1 MKNKNLSIS
10 VDQLVKFFLRAI
22 ALTSSSIII
31 VIVVFITARGIMP
44 FISDNNSLGSV
55 NVWRFLTGRTWLE
68 GPTFVSNLYGA
79 GYLVV
84 NTLYVVFLSLL
95 ISFPI
100 SVLSALF
107 IAKICPKQI
116 AVVFRTIV
124 ELLASI
130 PSIVF
135 GLVGAGFILP
145 IVYNLADVLG
155 ERSVGGLGVIS
166 VAIVLALMSI
176 PTITTISE
184 TAIRSVD
191 PQLEDASFALGATKV
206 QTHAKITL
214 IAAKNGIFSGTI
226 LAIGR
231 ALGEAT
237 AVSLVAGNATTGPSF
252 SFFETTSTLTSMMLM
267 GMHETS
273 GLDYDIR
280 FSLGIVLLAVILIVN
295 FLLNLVKK
303 KIGDLNE

>member
-1 MKNKNLSIS
+1 MKKTKHSLS
-10 VDQLVKFFLRAI
+10 VDQLVKFILQII
-22 ALTSSSIII
+22 ALAASS
-31 VIVVFITARGIMP
+31 VIVVIIVFITARGIMP
-44 FISDNNSLGSV
+44 FVTNNDSLGSV
-55 NVWRFLTGRTWLE
+55 NLWRFLTGRTWLE

-79 GYLVV
+79 GYLVI

-107 IAKICPKQI
+107 IAKICPKHI
-116 AVVFRTIV
+116 AVVLRTIV

-130 PSIVF
+130 PSIIF
-135 GLVGAGFILP
+135 GLVGAGFVLP
-145 IVYNLADVLG
+145 IVYTLAEIFG
-155 ERSVGGLGVIS
+155 IRSVGGLGVIS

-191 PQLEDASFALGATKV
+191 KKLENASFALGATKA
-206 QTHAKITL
+206 QTHSKITL
-214 IAAKNGIFSGTI
+214 IASKNGIFSGAI

-280 FSLGIVLLAVILIVN
+280 FSLGALLLVIILIVN
-295 FLLNLVKK
+295 FFLNVVKK
-303 KIGDLNE
+303 KIGDLDE